1 VKYVKYAKI
10 YYQKVNSNTKR
21 KFFTMDL
28 EKETKRI
35 DLNAKFFGIDTL
47 LLMEN
52 AGRCV
57 AEECKNFSKI
67 LIFCGT
73 GNNGG
78 DGLCAA
84 RHLLAEGKEILV
96 YSLKGN
102 RTYENQKNFDIL
114 KNFADI
120 KAIKD
125 SREIEK
131 LKEEILKFKP
141 DAVVDALIGVGSKGK
156 LREPIKSLVNL
167 ANELANE
174 LNCYKL
180 AVDIPT
186 GDDEVKFNVNK
197 VVSFEIG
204 KTGNAIVKSIG
215 IPKKIYQMCGI
226 GDFLTALKEYKG
238 DEHKGYF
245 GKTLV
250 IGGSKDYVGASYLA
264 AKASQKFNDL
274 TYLATPK
281 FVQRRIFDPTVIFIP
296 CEDEDYLQN
305 LVADYAKFDCVAI
318 GNGISLKASKDLI
331 SEAIEK
337 SKKVVIDAEALK
349 LINPEILNEHCIVTP
364 HLGEF
369 KALFGVDL
377 YNENTEN
384 KAKVVQNFA
393 EKYNTTIVVK
403 GKTDIIAD
411 TKRLK
416 FNEKDCIRLTVGG
429 TGDVLA
435 GIIAGIYAQNDN
447 AFESACAGTFLNGLT
462 GEILFKKN
470 ENFDAMQLVDTIP
483 EAIKFC
489 LNF

>member
-1 VKYVKYAKI
+1 
-10 YYQKVNSNTKR
+10 
-21 KFFTMDL
+21 MDL
-28 EKETKRI
+28 KKETKRI
-35 DLNAKFFGIDTL
+35 DLNAKFFGIDAL
-47 LLMEN
+47 FLMEN

-57 AEECKNFSKI
+57 AEECKNFNKI

-114 KNFADI
+114 KNFVDI
-120 KAIKD
+120 KVIRD
-125 SREIEK
+125 SNEIEEY
-131 LKEEILKFKP
+131 KEEILKFNP
-141 DAVVDALIGVGSKGK
+141 DVVVDALIGVGSKGK
-156 LREPIKSLVNL
+156 LRESIKSIVHL

-174 LNCYKL
+174 LNCYKI

-186 GDDEVKFNVNK
+186 GDNEVKFNADK

-204 KTGNAIVKSIG
+204 KTNDAIIKNIG
-215 IPKKIYQMCGI
+215 IPKKIYHKCGI

-250 IGGSKDYVGASYLA
+250 IGGSNDYVGAPYLT

-274 TYLATPK
+274 TYIATPK
-281 FVQRRIFDPTVIFIP
+281 FVQKRIFDPTLIFLP
-296 CEDEDYLQN
+296 CEDENYLQN
-305 LVADYAKFDCVAI
+305 LEIDYVKFDCVAI
-318 GNGISLKASKDLI
+318 GNGISLKADKNLI
-331 SEAIEK
+331 SKAIEK
-337 SKKVVIDAEALK
+337 SKKVVVDADALK
-349 LINPEILNEHCIVTP
+349 LINPEILNKHCIITP
-364 HLGEF
+364 HPGEF

-377 YNENTEN
+377 YDESVEN
-384 KAKVVQNFA
+384 KAKIVQNFA

-403 GKTDIIAD
+403 GKTDIITSFYSEIFKFSTNLKIAD

-435 GIIAGIYAQNDN
+435 GIIAGIYAQNDDP
-447 AFESACAGTFLNGLT
+447 FESACAGTFLNGLT

-470 ENFDAMQLVDTIP
+470 ENFDAMELIDAIP

>member
-1 VKYVKYAKI
+1 
-10 YYQKVNSNTKR
+10 
-21 KFFTMDL
+21 MDL
-28 EKETKRI
+28 EKETKRT

-52 AGRCV
+52 AGKCV
-57 AEECKNFSKI
+57 AEECKNFDKI

-84 RHLLAEGKEILV
+84 RHLLAEGKEILIQ
-96 YSLKGN
+96 SLKGN

-120 KAIKD
+120 KVIRD
-125 SREIEK
+125 SSEIEK
-131 LKEEILKFKP
+131 LKEEILKFNP
-141 DAVVDALIGVGSKGK
+141 DVIVDALIGVGSKGK
-156 LREPIKSLVNL
+156 LREPTKSLINL
-167 ANELANE
+167 ANELH
-174 LNCYKL
+174 CYKI

-186 GDDEVKFNVNK
+186 GDDEIKFNADK
-197 VVSFEIG
+197 VISFEIG
-204 KTGNAIVKSIG
+204 KTNDAIIKSIG
-215 IPKKIYQMCGI
+215 IPKKIERMCGV

-250 IGGSKDYVGASYLA
+250 IGGSRDYIGAPYLT

-274 TYLATPK
+274 TYIATPK
-281 FVQRRIFDPTVIFIP
+281 FVQRRIFDPTLIFLP
-296 CEDEDYLQN
+296 CEDEEYLQN
-305 LVADYAKFDCVAI
+305 LVADYAKFDCIAI
-318 GNGISLKASKDLI
+318 GNGISLKASKELI
-331 SEAIEK
+331 SNVVEK

-349 LINPEILNEHCIVTP
+349 LINPEILNKHCIITP

-393 EKYNTTIVVK
+393 EKYNTTIVLK
-403 GKTDIIAD
+403 GKTDIVAIHER
-411 TKRLK
+411 TK

-435 GIIAGIYAQNDN
+435 GIIAGIYAQNDEP
-447 AFESACAGTFLNGLT
+447 FESVCAGTFLNGLA

-470 ENFDAMQLVDTIP
+470 ENFDAIQLVDAIP